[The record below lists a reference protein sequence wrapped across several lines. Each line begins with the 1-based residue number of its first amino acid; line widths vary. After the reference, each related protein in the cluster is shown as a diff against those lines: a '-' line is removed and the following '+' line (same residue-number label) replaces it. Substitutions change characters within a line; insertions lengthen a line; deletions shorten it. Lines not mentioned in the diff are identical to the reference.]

1 MQDRNKYADIENG
14 HVGTGE
20 GEGKINWES
29 STAIYIL
36 YILPCVKQR
45 ASGKLPYSTGSS
57 GMTCRAGM
65 GRGGREA
72 QEGGDI
78 FRHTADSL
86 CCTAESKHHCRA
98 VYSN

>member
-20 GEGKINWES
+20 GEAKINWES
-29 STAIYIL
+29 GTAIYVL

-57 GMTCRAGM
+57 APCSVMAYRV
-65 GRGGREA
+65 GR
-72 QEGGDI
+72 DI
-78 FRHTADSL
+78 CIHLAD
-86 CCTAESKHHCRA
+86 
-98 VYSN
+98 